1 MGSHFL
7 ENAVDD
13 ARARSSVLEASVR
26 ERCRESRELIESANE
41 TLDRADTRIRHSL
54 RRLLRCDLDSAVA
67 EVNQRA
73 APYTLKRNSTTS
85 PSAMT

>member
-26 ERCRESRELIESANE
+26 ERCQKSRELIESANE
-41 TLDRADTRIRHSL
+41 TLGRADMRIRHSL
-54 RRLLRCDLDSAVA
+54 RRLLRCDLDSAV
-67 EVNQRA
+67 V
-73 APYTLKRNSTTS
+73 KVKSTRGGFT
-85 PSAMT
+85 T